1 MMTAGGKQNM
11 TIINESGLY
20 SLVLCSNLTDA
31 QKTYLIGRQYEA
43 QKMSRGTSGGFRG
56 NQYENVVKVQNGPL
70 PQAEDTAQKV
80 ARDIGRFSVS
90 IRVMELKSRNRHRA
104 G

>member
-31 QKTYLIGRQYEA
+31 QK
-43 QKMSRGTSGGFRG
+43 
-56 NQYENVVKVQNGPL
+56 
-70 PQAEDTAQKV
+70 V

>member
-1 MMTAGGKQNM
+1 MTAGGKQNM

-43 QKMSRGTSGGFRG
+43 QKMTVGGNRG
-56 NQYENVVKVQNGPL
+56 NQYSKVAKVQNGPL
-70 PQAEDTAQKV
+70 PKAEDTAQKV
-80 ARDIGRFSVS
+80 SRDIGRFSVS